1 MTSNAWRIVGF
12 NCLPN
17 AVLGLVNEFIDL
29 RDLWMTCREL
39 WQSEAR
45 REIVYLKLTAKFS
58 EKFLK
63 DKIFREVVKTSTVFP
78 NKQISL
84 RLAKQPIQNVD
95 ELGCVHALDLCD
107 CRGVVDVSALG
118 NVHTLYLSG
127 CSGVVDVSALSNV
140 HTLDLS
146 GCSGVV
152 DVSALGNVHT
162 LYLSGCHGVVDVRAL
177 GNVHTLHLDNMSDF
191 E

>member
-1 MTSNAWRIVGF
+1 MKSTAWRMVGF

-58 EKFLK
+58 KKFLK
-63 DKIFREVVKTSTVFP
+63 DKVFRELVKTSAVFP

-84 RLAKQPIQNVD
+84 GLAKQHIQNVD
-95 ELGCVHALDLCD
+95 ELGCVHTLDLSR
-107 CRGVVDVSALG
+107 CREVVGVSALG
-118 NVHTLYLSG
+118 NVHALGLSG
-127 CSGVVDVSALSNV
+127 CHSIVDVSAFGTVNIKYYDD
-140 HTLDLS
+140 DL
-146 GCSGVV
+146 
-152 DVSALGNVHT
+152 
-162 LYLSGCHGVVDVRAL
+162 
-177 GNVHTLHLDNMSDF
+177 
-191 E
+191 